1 MAKHGFGKSTLPNG
15 SKYEGDWV
23 ENFKHGQGTFTFEDG
38 TEYIG
43 PFDKDRMVK
52 REVAKPET
60 EEPLPA
66 KKKGNQKDGGG
77 EKQPPESPKTRAS
90 TLAKKEVEQ
99 NPFRKLIDIADESIR
114 VSIEFSIEG

>member
-1 MAKHGFGKSTLPNG
+1 
-15 SKYEGDWV
+15 
-23 ENFKHGQGTFTFEDG
+23 
-38 TEYIG
+38 
-43 PFDKDRMVK
+43 MVK

-99 NPFRKLIDIADESIR
+99 NPFRKLIDIADLIDFEQNPRDVEKECQNILLRHNTDLKNWYKLYAKKIEATKSEES
-114 VSIEFSIEG
+114 FSMTLR